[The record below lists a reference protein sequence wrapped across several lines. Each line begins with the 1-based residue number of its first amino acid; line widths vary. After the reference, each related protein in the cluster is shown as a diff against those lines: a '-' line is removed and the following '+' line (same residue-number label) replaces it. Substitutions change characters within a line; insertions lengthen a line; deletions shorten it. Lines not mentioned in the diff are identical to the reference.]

1 MNKRRVMVLCG
12 QAPWPRNGGAL
23 LRNYWMID
31 ALRKQYA
38 VDLVVADEAT
48 PIPPDFAAVIDD
60 YACFPR
66 RPHERGGISRLV
78 RAALPGESSLTAGWT
93 SPELREYV
101 ADRLGRYP
109 YAAIQSDLAM
119 HAALPRR
126 DAIPIVYNAH
136 NCESALLTRR
146 ASNEPPHIA
155 AALLLDAGRVR
166 RLERALIT
174 RAGLVAVC
182 AESDL
187 LDFEKFVP
195 GVRAK
200 AAIVPNGV
208 DIERYRGVGY
218 ATPEPCTVLI
228 TGSMDWRPN
237 VLGLRWF
244 IRTVLP
250 RLRDALPNVVVRV
263 AGRMEPALIE
273 ELRPISNLEVAPNP
287 PSMDPHLGD
296 ATVVVAPIIASSGTR
311 LRILEA
317 WAAKRPVLTTTP
329 GAFGLDCTTDE
340 ELVIRDEPA
349 AFTDALVRML
359 ESDAMRAGLV
369 ERASQRVKRYEWRE
383 IGNELRA
390 AYARLSGERPLE
402 SVPVLSE
409 EVALSAAL

>member
-1 MNKRRVMVLCG
+1 
-12 QAPWPRNGGAL
+12 
-23 LRNYWMID
+23 
-31 ALRKQYA
+31 
-38 VDLVVADEAT
+38 
-48 PIPPDFAAVIDD
+48 
-60 YACFPR
+60 
-66 RPHERGGISRLV
+66 
-78 RAALPGESSLTAGWT
+78 
-93 SPELREYV
+93 
-101 ADRLGRYP
+101 
-109 YAAIQSDLAM
+109 
-119 HAALPRR
+119 
-126 DAIPIVYNAH
+126 
-136 NCESALLTRR
+136 
-146 ASNEPPHIA
+146 
-155 AALLLDAGRVR
+155 
-166 RLERALIT
+166 
-174 RAGLVAVC
+174 
-182 AESDL
+182 
-187 LDFEKFVP
+187 
-195 GVRAK
+195 
-200 AAIVPNGV
+200 
-208 DIERYRGVGY
+208 
-218 ATPEPCTVLI
+218 
-228 TGSMDWRPN
+228 
-237 VLGLRWF
+237 
-244 IRTVLP
+244 VLP